1 MLCSSNKIVIW
12 WKAISFQPPLWIH
25 VTNLNFIGFAICTC
39 ICLFGVYNNISSIS
53 ITHVYMVLHILK
65 KHYNKDNNNQP
76 WGLSESFYILKS
88 STYYSVGETM
98 GVADFSCILSMIAST
113 WFPTRNTVGL
123 PTQVD
128 KLSLS
133 HWMLPAEL
141 PGSYSTN
148 SVHWQHYKSHVHFT
162 HHSLSSFLP
171 YFYQHIQALHRGL
184 NIIDT
189 NIERIGLIPAL
200 MELTSLAEFSK
211 LCWQSA
217 EHGGHVKTHIS
228 GHHLK
233 LTEPES
239 PDGSKKLSV

>member
-12 WKAISFQPPLWIH
+12 WKAISFQPPLWIN

-65 KHYNKDNNNQP
+65 KHYNKDNNDQP
-76 WGLSESFYILKS
+76 WGLSESVYILKS

-113 WFPTRNTVGL
+113 WFSTRNTVGL

-148 SVHWQHYKSHVHFT
+148 SVHWQQKLSCHVMTTKAMFISHIT
-162 HHSLSSFLP
+162 LFLP
-171 YFYQHIQALHRGL
+171 PIFLSTHTGTARGPKYNRYKYRKNRTDPCPHGAYKFSRVFQTL
-184 NIIDT
+184 
-189 NIERIGLIPAL
+189 
-200 MELTSLAEFSK
+200 LT
-211 LCWQSA
+211 
-217 EHGGHVKTHIS
+217 IS
-228 GHHLK
+228 RTWG
-233 LTEPES
+233 TC
-239 PDGSKKLSV
+239 